1 MYVMILCTLKEINM
15 NVSDAL
21 NKIGLYSSILGYG
34 EETASGSL
42 LRCLGVS
49 IYSNV
54 KEFTDD
60 IGKHLELSVNIV
72 KEGKLACHYK
82 SVYMF
87 PRGCSSI
94 FSGLKGDELKNFV
107 DVMLGAVSCVSSCT
121 VCDEKSFRLFE
132 VIVSFSEK
140 LGEVSDKAELCVK

>member
-1 MYVMILCTLKEINM
+1 M

-21 NKIGLYSSILGYG
+21 NKVCLYSSILGYG
-34 EETASGSL
+34 EETASGAL
-42 LRCLGVS
+42 LRCFGVS
-49 IYSNV
+49 IFSNV

-60 IGKHLELSVNIV
+60 IGRYLELSVNIV
-72 KEGKLACHYK
+72 KDGKVACHYK

-87 PRGCSSI
+87 PKGCSSI

-121 VCDEKSFRLFE
+121 VCDEKVFSFFE
-132 VIVSFSEK
+132 DIVSFSEK
-140 LGEVSDKAELCVK
+140 LGEVSDKTELCVK